1 MSSNGAAGAATGGRP
16 GPVTSLTNPI
26 GPNLPLKSRTSSRK
40 RVDGDIF
47 IDMDSLGMLP

>member
-1 MSSNGAAGAATGGRP
+1 MSSNRAAGAATGGRP
-16 GPVTSLTNPI
+16 RPVASLTNPI